1 MKKEWHKLFFFAIA
15 MLSYS
20 VLFYYLSFS
29 ESAITGHA
37 IIAPTADDIHVT
49 ESTDIN
55 ASLSPYNL
63 QDSNGNGLIIIEAD
77 NIYLNCSGSVFLNGR
92 GIAVVIN
99 GHKGINITKCTFTSF
114 DIGIQA
120 NDTDIIAIS
129 NSSINSNSFD
139 VLYTNSTNISESGLI
154 YNNITK
160 RWKIKVNVI
169 DNLSAPLESAKVN
182 LSGDIKN
189 TNLFGS
195 TDYFISTEGNKN
207 ISASMAG
214 YYQNSTSVNVNSNG
228 IFSMMLRPLP
238 KVYINSS
245 VYNNSHNEI
254 SATLII
260 YEQGT
265 STQVATHTKA
275 SGEKFE
281 NKYVLES
288 FYDLL
293 FSSYNG
299 DLTILLKEINIAN
312 NKNKSIG
319 LDSIPVPADSFEK
332 TYSISTDYAFSNAF
346 ITMKYNEGGFTNENS
361 LSAYKCSSWNFEN
374 RTCTSSWSK
383 IISNVTQNKASN
395 SFEIASQSLSAF
407 KIQQEGF
414 CGDGICNGNETNS
427 SCKADC
433 DIARQNECSDGVI
446 PIEGCLCNGI
456 LYDAGYCCYGAYKT
470 DICILNQTSITS
482 PSASASNT
490 SNMTT
495 SQEKT
500 EEAGNTFTIIG
511 IGLLSIIIIGAVVFS
526 VMYLLSNKRPAKKK
540 DEDEIEYEL
549 PYSDSYKSNLFKGE
563 AMTPEKVKE
572 ILKKIKR
579 DRKE

>member
-1 MKKEWHKLFFFAIA
+1 MRKEEHKLFFLAIA
-15 MLSYS
+15 MLSYI
-20 VLFYYLSFS
+20 VLFYYLSSS
-29 ESAITGHA
+29 ESVITGHA
-37 IIAPTADDIHVT
+37 IIAPTTDDIHIT
-49 ESTDIN
+49 ASTDIN

-77 NIYLNCSGSVFLNGR
+77 NIYLNCSGSAFLNGG

-99 GHKGINITKCTFTSF
+99 GHKGINITGCTFTSF

-139 VLYTNSTNISESGLI
+139 ILYTNSTNISESGLS

-160 RWKIKVNVI
+160 RWKIKVNVV
-169 DNLSAPLESAKVN
+169 DNLSAPLENAKVN

-195 TDYFISTEGNKN
+195 TDYFTSTEGNKN
-207 ISASMAG
+207 IIASMTG
-214 YYQNSTSVNVNSNG
+214 YSQNLTSFSITGNG
-228 IFSMMLRPLP
+228 IFSIMLRPLP

-245 VYNNSHNEI
+245 VYNSNRNEI

-260 YEQGT
+260 YEKGT
-265 STQVATHTKA
+265 STQIATYTKA

-288 FYDLL
+288 SYDLL

-299 DLTILLKEINIAN
+299 DLTVLLKEINIAN

-332 TYSISTDYAFSNAF
+332 TYSINTDYAFSNPF
-346 ITMKYNEGGFTNENS
+346 ITLKYNEGEFKDENS
-361 LSAYKCSSWNFEN
+361 LSVYKCSSWNFEN
-374 RTCTSSWSK
+374 RTCTSSWNK

-395 SFEIASQSLSAF
+395 SFEISSQSLSAF

-414 CGDGICNGNETNS
+414 CGDGVCGGNETNS

-433 DIARQNECSDGVI
+433 TIIRQNECSDGVI
-446 PIEGCLCNGI
+446 PIEGCLCSGI
-456 LYDAGYCCYGAYKT
+456 LYNAGYCCYGAYKT
-470 DICILNQTSITS
+470 DICTLNQTSITS
-482 PSASASNT
+482 TSASTSNT

-500 EEAGNTFTIIG
+500 ENARDTFVIIG
-511 IGLLSIIIIGAVVFS
+511 IGLLSIIIIGAVIFFAI
-526 VMYLLSNKRPAKKK
+526 YLLSHKKPAKRK
-540 DEDEIEYEL
+540 DEDETEYEL
-549 PYSDSYKSNLFKGE
+549 PYSESYRSSPFKE
-563 AMTPEKVKE
+563 EDMTPEKVKE

-579 DRKE
+579 DTA

>member
-1 MKKEWHKLFFFAIA
+1 MEKEWYKLFFFIIA
-15 MLSYS
+15 MLSYTA
-20 VLFYYLSFS
+20 LFYYLSFS
-29 ESAITGHA
+29 ESTITGHA
-37 IIAPTADDIHVT
+37 IITPTTDDIHIT
-49 ESTDIN
+49 SSTDIN

-63 QDSNGNGLIIIEAD
+63 QDSNGNGLIIIDAD
-77 NIYLNCSGSVFLNGR
+77 NIYLNCSSSAFLNGR

-99 GHKGINITKCTFTSF
+99 GHKGVNITRCTFTSF

-139 VLYTNSTNISESGLI
+139 ILYTNSTNISESGLS

-169 DNLSAPLESAKVN
+169 DNLSAPLENAKVN

-195 TDYFISTEGNKN
+195 TDYFIATEGNKN

-214 YYQNSTSVNVNSNG
+214 YYQNSTSFSVIGNNV
-228 IFSMMLRPLP
+228 FSIMLRPLP

-245 VYNNSHNEI
+245 VYNNNHNEI

-281 NKYVLES
+281 NKYILES
-288 FYDLL
+288 PYDFL
-293 FSSYNG
+293 FSAYNG
-299 DLTILLKEINIAN
+299 YLTVLLKGINTVN

-332 TYSISTDYAFSNAF
+332 TYSINTDYTFSNTL
-346 ITMKYNEGGFTNENS
+346 ITIRYNEGEFTNENS
-361 LSAYKCSSWNFEN
+361 LSVYKCSGWNFEN
-374 RTCTSSWSK
+374 RTCTSSWNK

-395 SFEIASQSLSAF
+395 SCEIASQSLSAF

-414 CGDGICNGNETNS
+414 CGDGVCEGNETNS

-433 DIARQNECSDGVI
+433 DIVQQKECSDGVI
-446 PIEGCLCNGI
+446 PLEGCLCNGM
-456 LYDAGYCCYGAYKT
+456 LYDTGYCCYGAYKT
-470 DICILNQTSITS
+470 TICISNQTSTTS

-511 IGLLSIIIIGAVVFS
+511 IGLLSIIIIGVIIFS
-526 VMYLLSNKRPAKKK
+526 VIYLLSHKRPTKKK
-540 DEDEIEYEL
+540 DEDETEYEL

-563 AMTPEKVKE
+563 AMTPEKVRE

-579 DRKE
+579 NKE